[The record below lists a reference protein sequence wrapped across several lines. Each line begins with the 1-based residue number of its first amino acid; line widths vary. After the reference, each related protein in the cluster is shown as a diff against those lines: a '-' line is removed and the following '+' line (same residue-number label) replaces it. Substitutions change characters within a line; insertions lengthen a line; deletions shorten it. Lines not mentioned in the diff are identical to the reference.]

1 LLVSFTR
8 KIEEKIVYL
17 DKKKMKKEELGSWGE
32 DEALIFLQGKGFQL
46 IDRNI
51 RFKKWEVDLVLV
63 DGEEL
68 VIVEVKARCTAQ
80 IGEPWRAVT
89 RAKQRQIIKVA
100 DRYVQ
105 DNQIDRNVRFDIVS
119 IVHNQYQT
127 SIEHIADAFSA

>member
-1 LLVSFTR
+1 
-8 KIEEKIVYL
+8 
-17 DKKKMKKEELGSWGE
+17 MKKEELGLWGE
-32 DEALIFLQGKGFQL
+32 NEALAFLSKKGYRL

-51 RFKKWEVDLVLV
+51 RFKKYEVDLVLE
-63 DGEEL
+63 DGDDL
-68 VIVEVKARCTAQ
+68 VIVEVKARCTSQ

-89 RAKQRQIIKVA
+89 RSKQRQIITVA

-105 DNQIDRNVRFDIVS
+105 THQIDRNVRFDIVS

>member
-1 LLVSFTR
+1 
-8 KIEEKIVYL
+8 
-17 DKKKMKKEELGSWGE
+17 MKKEELGSWGE
-32 DEALIFLQGKGFQL
+32 DEALNFLQRKGFQF

-51 RFKKWEVDLVLV
+51 RFKKWEIDLVLT

-68 VIVEVKARCTAQ
+68 VIVEVKARCTAL

-89 RAKQRQIIKVA
+89 RSKQRQIIKVA

-105 DNQIDRNVRFDIVS
+105 DNQIDRNVRFDIIS
-119 IVHNQYQT
+119 IVHNQFQT

>member
-1 LLVSFTR
+1 
-8 KIEEKIVYL
+8 
-17 DKKKMKKEELGSWGE
+17 MKKEELGVWGE
-32 DEALIFLQGKGFQL
+32 DEALRFLQLKGFQL

-51 RFKKWEVDLVLV
+51 RFKRWEVDLVLL

-80 IGEPWRAVT
+80 IGEPWRAVSKS
-89 RAKQRQIIKVA
+89 KQRQIINVA

-105 DNQIDRNVRFDIVS
+105 DNQINRNVRFDIIS
-119 IVHNQYQT
+119 IVHNQFQT

>member
-1 LLVSFTR
+1 
-8 KIEEKIVYL
+8 
-17 DKKKMKKEELGSWGE
+17 MKKEELGLWGE
-32 DEALIFLQGKGFQL
+32 AEALSFLQGKGFQL

-51 RFKKWEVDLVLV
+51 RFKRWEVDLVLL

-89 RAKQRQIIKVA
+89 KSKQRQIIKVA

-119 IVHNQYQT
+119 IVHNQFQT
-127 SIEHIADAFSA
+127 SIEHIPDAFSA

>member
-1 LLVSFTR
+1 L
-8 KIEEKIVYL
+8 
-17 DKKKMKKEELGSWGE
+17 WGE
-32 DEALIFLQGKGFQL
+32 NEALAFLSKKGYRL

-51 RFKKWEVDLVLV
+51 RFKKYEVDLVLE
-63 DGEEL
+63 DGDDL

-89 RAKQRQIIKVA
+89 RSKQRQIITVA

-105 DNQIDRNVRFDIVS
+105 THQIDRNVRFDIVS

>member
-1 LLVSFTR
+1 
-8 KIEEKIVYL
+8 
-17 DKKKMKKEELGSWGE
+17 MKKEELGVWGE
-32 DEALIFLQGKGFQL
+32 DEALRFLQLKGFQL

-51 RFKKWEVDLVLV
+51 RFKRWEVDLVLL

-80 IGEPWRAVT
+80 IGEPWRAVSKS
-89 RAKQRQIIKVA
+89 KQRQIINVA

-105 DNQIDRNVRFDIVS
+105 DNQIDRNVRFDIIS
-119 IVHNQYQT
+119 IVHNQFQT